1 MYGIEYFQFRPFLFV
16 LNKWCCLVLHPHLRY
31 HTAAH
36 TSIHKESSP
45 RHILIILIVLPPESY
60 FTALGGISLHVLALN
75 KLIFFS
81 YLTYKVI
88 FLIILFSAPLIR
100 LQQRPYFSQF
110 KLPTK
115 KLFFNESNFS
125 IVIMPT
131 HAHKHSKK
139 ELKEKYIETNV
150 RQFCVYHSYV
160 HW

>member
-1 MYGIEYFQFRPFLFV
+1 MYRIEYFQFRPFLFV

-60 FTALGGISLHVLALN
+60 FTALGDFITCPGLKQIDLFHISHIQSDFPYHTLQCSTHKVATKTL
-75 KLIFFS
+75 FF
-81 YLTYKVI
+81 TI
-88 FLIILFSAPLIR
+88 QAPN
-100 LQQRPYFSQF
+100 
-110 KLPTK
+110 K